1 MNSAYQIFED
11 FYGQDCIFVEVKEM
25 WRQAVRCKASNLV
38 TPSLGGR
45 YIIFFKTRYPSKFPP
60 GDGALFFIMVFTKYP
75 SGGCF

>member
-11 FYGQDCIFVEVKEM
+11 FYAQDCIFVEVKEM

-45 YIIFFKTRYPSKFPP
+45 YTIFQNKIPKQIPP
-60 GDGALFFIMVFTKYP
+60 WRWGFILHDGIHQI
-75 SGGCF
+75 S